1 MYKGM
6 LKKMKKLVVLIIGFN
21 LSVVP
26 VIGQVLP
33 DGSTATYT
41 TYSTSNKTPVVN
53 IAVPNGKGVSHN
65 KYSDYNVDRQGL
77 ILNNTMQDG
86 LNSVLGGYVEGN
98 PNLIKAGREA
108 KIILNEVTSNKRT
121 SIAGDTEVLGAP
133 AEVVVA
139 NANGINISGG
149 RFINAPKVTLIT
161 GTPRINGDGSMGEFA
176 LSQRGSVRVAGLDRE
191 GRDGLGI
198 ESDGVLNL
206 VSRSVN
212 IYGSL
217 FGEGIGVYAGN
228 ESYNYAGETV
238 RSISMGTGG
247 MGDEFGIDA
256 SNLGSM
262 YGGRIRIVGTEAGF
276 GVKTRGELVSDVSD
290 IEITSAG
297 DVVLAKAVS
306 AGDVKVRAGTSAD
319 IEESYASGD
328 TEVRGVNIGYDSI
341 KSSGEIYLEGDNISH
356 RRNAEA
362 GKGIVIKG
370 GRLDIDIDED
380 AEDSENVMLSYGDID
395 IDVSVLNNK
404 SEVAGFGDVDIYGS
418 EINNEGLILANKALN
433 LYGRGDINNKG
444 KDSAM
449 YGGEAVNIRS
459 NGVLHNYMGSIYG
472 GGDINIGGYGST
484 LSGGLLNEGG
494 LIQASAGSVNI
505 KSEDMRNISIDNC
518 VPTEDNPCYTY
529 DIETGLGWGEGV
541 AALEGRW
548 TPVADGFEA
557 LERGRILASDTVN
570 IFGGNALNRSS
581 VITAGK
587 KVNVEADEFL
597 NVKSHI
603 DAVYRERFHMRK
615 WKRSGRTKRKKNTD
629 YYWFEDAQYIIPSLT
644 GSVVS
649 APEIYVKAYGSVQ
662 NGNMLGSA
670 IEGES
675 TMIWGPNPVN
685 SALEDAASTGI
696 LDPLGLYDYGA
707 NGMFKRSGEGS
718 QYLYQTNNRFMNLY
732 DFIGSDYFM
741 SQMGFNS
748 DKDSTKWLGDAVFE
762 QRMLEDAII
771 RATGNHYLHDDVANM
786 NDQMKRLYDNA
797 MLEYEAQG
805 LEFGRALTAD
815 QINNL
820 TSAIVWYVEQEVDGV
835 LAMVPVLYLP
845 SGERG
850 SIVSDSLDSI
860 QGGNITIDAGD
871 IKNSGI
877 IIGENVALLA
887 KGDIVNYSGIIEG
900 SGSAVLDA
908 GGDILN
914 VTHVN
919 TIFGEKDVYKGPSYS
934 TLAEK
939 SALLKSGAFENIETE
954 KELYYQSQWLGDEA
968 VIGGGNVTLRSGG
981 DIVSKGGSIAA
992 DEDVSM
998 TAGGGILIGAAET
1011 VQYLN
1016 SNEGKNVYEHE
1027 YHDNY
1032 GSTVYAGGNIS
1043 MSAGDDVTVQ
1053 GSNII
1058 GFGDIDIEGENVNI
1072 LSAQNTG
1079 HLYTK
1084 STSEGFLSSKVYIHG
1099 EDYVSNVG
1107 SNVLGG
1113 GDINISAR
1121 QDVTLLASTL
1131 GDIYTEIDKVF
1142 AKAAPEAEEEG
1153 GLKSVSGE
1161 MLKPP
1166 AGAEPEEQ
1174 SKKGDIDTSALP
1186 EWMQAALSKS
1196 GSKGLTSYE
1205 PEEEEEAEYVI
1216 REKGTIN
1223 ISAGRDINIL
1233 AGEDMRAELN
1243 SMEKSSLGGLKA
1255 SKDEAYDEVH
1265 TWSASTVFAGMD
1277 LNMQSGSDTTIFA
1290 SNVGAAGDGNIEAG
1304 GDLNI
1309 LAGKNTDYHY
1319 EYHME
1324 QSISF
1329 EEIAKRLDPVSDF
1342 IFTGDKAFTL
1352 NAFKDVDEKFKNM
1365 KETGQY
1371 ETDSFVIGKYEE
1383 TETERYS
1390 EEIAGSQLKFGGSA
1404 KLNAGGDINIT
1415 ASDIKAAEVS
1425 GEAENINIQDL
1436 QADSWEKTSH
1446 TEGVVSTS
1454 SGINIPFFDVFKG
1467 GKNTYDKGMGTKED
1481 IDSIS
1486 DNNSNDKMKDKY
1498 WGYVNTAVNT
1508 LDTINSLGGF
1518 ADGAKGA
1525 KDVLSGGKTAD
1536 KIMEEINI
1544 FYGRLDIDGEK
1555 SESSSASSISHGS
1568 TIESIGDINLTS
1580 RGDIT
1585 QKGSDAYSHLG
1596 DISYT
1601 AGGDI
1606 DIRAGQSTY
1615 KSSEDSTDVHFGAQ
1629 FNFNPWAMAN
1639 WSLDLEMSFQ
1649 DSEADQSQT
1658 WHTNSTVQT
1667 QYGNVSMTSGEDLT
1681 VKGGNIYGNTVNIE
1695 AENLTIE
1702 SIQDTSDS
1710 SSLSYGASTN
1720 ITVGK
1725 SGVKGFGAS
1734 ANASW
1739 SESESAW
1746 VNQQSGIV
1754 SNGELT
1760 VSVKDKTEL
1769 IGGVIGSETGE
1780 MTLSTGSLEYRDI
1793 EDYDYSESYSI
1804 KTGQSWGTQPANQS
1818 DSTGKTP
1825 GSQGTSTEGGGL
1837 DKIDPSKGS
1846 NTLGGT
1852 ISGYDKEQLTKATIG
1867 EGTIIIKGEEQSE
1880 DSEAIDGLNRDL
1892 DATQVIT
1899 RDEETGGLDAEI
1911 TVSNDWFTRPGEK
1924 TKNILDLPE
1933 NLFDISGAIIK
1944 QTVRQIDSLTP
1955 QGRKNALAKEK
1966 LIADIKAKGTMTQA
1980 EAEAKMAEDMNKQG
1994 LNPKDSKDVEKY
2006 FLDKIKELEKINDN
2020 LKKWDDELNTLSG
2033 QALADKQKQ
2042 IADEYDKL
2050 AGIYAALPAYPP
2062 YQKKMDELNENI
2074 INKIADSRTIMKALN
2089 EWDDIDKDPTT
2100 TIEQKEAKK
2109 ADILGKI
2116 LNIQA
2121 KEYGVANP
2129 NIKIDFDDTS
2139 GIIWFGRY
2147 DKTSG
2152 TVIINSFTGQ
2162 YISDAWGTV
2171 GTTLHEGTHH
2181 MQWIVSKDYE
2191 SGKNTSIQARIFYIN
2206 YGQPAGLNPSYF
2218 DYKDKSGHDNIRYAD
2233 NPVERS
2239 AENTKV
2245 WVNELKGRPVPAR
2258 NTMSL
2263 FQ

>member
-6 LKKMKKLVVLIIGFN
+6 LEKMKKLVVLIIGFN
-21 LSVVP
+21 LSVAP
-26 VIGQVLP
+26 VAGQVLP

-191 GRDGLGI
+191 GRGDLGI

-228 ESYNYAGETV
+228 ESYNYDSETV

-1043 MSAGDDVTVQ
+1043 MSANDDVTVQ

-1084 STSEGFLSSKVYIHG
+1084 STTEGFLSSKTYIHG

-1309 LAGKNTDYHY
+1309 LSGEETAYHREYHYKKSLDLMETVVDGLKNTFSWDNL
-1319 EYHME
+1319 ENITGFTTIKNQKDAMKDWDSFKE
-1324 QSISF
+1324 MLQTPDVSILGASGGR
-1329 EEIAKRLDPVSDF
+1329 ES
-1342 IFTGDKAFTL
+1342 IFSA
-1352 NAFKDVDEKFKNM
+1352 AFKEEESSL
-1365 KETGQY
+1365 ETL
-1371 ETDSFVIGKYEE
+1371 TTTNK
-1383 TETERYS
+1383 
-1390 EEIAGSQLKFGGSA
+1390 GSQLKFGGG
-1404 KLNAGGDINIT
+1404 LNVETGGDTTIKGSSIV
-1415 ASDIKAAEVS
+1415 ADSIDIS
-1425 GEAENINIQDL
+1425 SENINIIDVEDKYESSYDSKESKVTLDVGVSNAYAAAPVAAKELAEATKQLKEAKDAYEAAKKDPRIKDL
-1436 QADSWEKTSH
+1436 SDYEKNI
-1446 TEGVVSTS
+1446 EFAAANLAMAGVKFGYAA
-1454 SGINIPFFDVFKG
+1454 SGTGHVYRLGFDVDATLTYNTREESSDVYATNSVG
-1467 GKNTYDKGMGTKED
+1467 SVLLANRDITLSAREEINQTGSAVISESGDISYRAGSDVNITAGKNTYSED
-1481 IDSIS
+1481 S
-1486 DNNSNDKMKDKY
+1486 
-1498 WGYVNTAVNT
+1498 
-1508 LDTINSLGGF
+1508 
-1518 ADGAKGA
+1518 
-1525 KDVLSGGKTAD
+1525 
-1536 KIMEEINI
+1536 
-1544 FYGRLDIDGEK
+1544 
-1555 SESSSASSISHGS
+1555 
-1568 TIESIGDINLTS
+1568 
-1580 RGDIT
+1580 
-1585 QKGSDAYSHLG
+1585 
-1596 DISYT
+1596 
-1601 AGGDI
+1601 
-1606 DIRAGQSTY
+1606 
-1615 KSSEDSTDVHFGAQ
+1615 KSSEKTYSVTGGTSGGFGGS
-1629 FNFNPWAMAN
+1629 FGTSRD
-1639 WSLDLEMSFQ
+1639 WSK
-1649 DSEADQSQT
+1649 ADEVS
-1658 WHTNSTVQT
+1658 WVNSVILAEN
-1667 QYGNVSMTSGEDLT
+1667 GNVSINTNEDVT
-1681 VKGGNIYGNTVNIE
+1681 VRGGNIYGGTVDIT
-1695 AENLTIE
+1695 AENLTVE
-1702 SIQDTSDS
+1702 SLQDTI
-1710 SSLSYGASTN
+1710 N
-1720 ITVGK
+1720 NK
-1725 SGVKGFGAS
+1725 SGGHGFNVGLTVNTGPLGKAKPAPS
-1734 ANASW
+1734 GGLNNTIQQSTSGSKVPSGQVGF
-1739 SESESAW
+1739 SERSGYHDAAW
-1746 VNQQSGIV
+1746 VEDQSSIV

-1769 IGGVIGSETGE
+1769 IGAVLGSETGD
-1780 MTLSTGSLEYRDI
+1780 MTLSTGELSYEDI
-1793 EDYDYSESYSI
+1793 EDHNYSRNKSTSVN
-1804 KTGQSWGTQPANQS
+1804 T
-1818 DSTGKTP
+1818 STGSVNPIETIL
-1825 GSQGTSTEGGGL
+1825 S
-1837 DKIDPSKGS
+1837 PSGE
-1846 NTLGGT
+1846 TT
-1852 ISGYDKEQLTKATIG
+1852 ISKSDEGEKKDQITKATIG
-1867 EGTIIIKGEEQSE
+1867 EGTIIIDGEEQDN
-1880 DSEAIDGLNRDL
+1880 DSEALEGLNRDL
-1892 DATQVIT
+1892 ESSQAIT
-1899 RDEETGGLDAEI
+1899 RDEKTGGLNYTI
-1911 TVSNDWFTRPGEK
+1911 TVDHAIAAKAITIVGSEALKIGVEV
-1924 TKNILDLPE
+1924 LDSIGIMDPDSRL
-1933 NLFDISGAIIK
+1933 NFFSSSAGANPQTII
-1944 QTVRQIDSLTP
+1944 DGLAADLDAD
-1955 QGRKNALAKEK
+1955 GRKIDENAISPQEFAR
-1966 LIADIKAKGTMTQA
+1966 QY
-1980 EAEAKMAEDMNKQG
+1980 ED
-1994 LNPKDSKDVEKY
+1994 LKDNRQQ
-2006 FLDKIKELEKINDN
+2006 IKELDAKIAGCSFLCKLFGNDKKYQAQKDSLVLEQANIVSNMQSDPYYRVKKDEKDAAILARVRAYVTEDGKTMEDIRSNWDGYTRDEQLAIAQKYKEIMEDEYGITNSPSFTDVGPPDRNVGGHFYPVNNSVYLN
-2020 LKKWDDELNTLSG
+2020 LVRDSALEFLYDMPGKDFPTFLGALGEEMTHASQYQMVDELRDRTLGDRGLIRQS
-2033 QALADKQKQ
+2033 
-2042 IADEYDKL
+2042 
-2050 AGIYAALPAYPP
+2050 
-2062 YQKKMDELNENI
+2062 NI
-2074 INKIADSRTIMKALN
+2074 FKVDLERSDYFKG
-2089 EWDDIDKDPTT
+2089 
-2100 TIEQKEAKK
+2100 
-2109 ADILGKI
+2109 LG
-2116 LNIQA
+2116 
-2121 KEYGVANP
+2121 V
-2129 NIKIDFDDTS
+2129 
-2139 GIIWFGRY
+2139 R
-2147 DKTSG
+2147 
-2152 TVIINSFTGQ
+2152 
-2162 YISDAWGTV
+2162 
-2171 GTTLHEGTHH
+2171 
-2181 MQWIVSKDYE
+2181 
-2191 SGKNTSIQARIFYIN
+2191 
-2206 YGQPAGLNPSYF
+2206 NPSVYLPSNHSSTILEF
-2218 DYKDKSGHDNIRYAD
+2218 DAGRTNNYLKT
-2233 NPVERS
+2233 
-2239 AENTKV
+2239 NT
-2245 WVNELKGRPVPAR
+2245 R
-2258 NTMSL
+2258 
-2263 FQ
+2263 